1 MQTAVQ
7 YPSPRTYY
15 HRPTKSI
22 TTTLYDLMEAVQE
35 EVSPDEEGL
44 VTRVVADLF
53 NSGRIRLAGNA
64 EGLDVDMAR
73 SRR

>member
-1 MQTAVQ
+1 MQTTNQ
-7 YPSPRTYY
+7 YSSPRTYY
-15 HRPTKSI
+15 HHPANII

-44 VTRVVADLF
+44 VARVVADIL
-53 NSGRIRLAGNA
+53 NSGRIRFVGDAD
-64 EGLDVDMAR
+64 GLDVDMAR

>member
-35 EVSPDEEGL
+35 VVSPDEEGL

>member
-7 YPSPRTYY
+7 YPSPWTYY
-15 HRPTKSI
+15 HCPTKSI